1 MIGIY
6 EKAAGMDSGLF
17 AFFEFYNCFAVFS
30 IFFKRISISIG
41 FVRKSFIPLARAR
54 SLSS

>member
-6 EKAAGMDSGLF
+6 EKAAGMGSGLF
-17 AFFEFYNCFAVFS
+17 AFFEFHNCFAVFS